1 MVNMDVKLYL
11 ESDLKEAIRARD
23 DLRKRTLRM
32 ALSALKNAEI
42 EKRGALDDIELL
54 AILRKEVKTR
64 RESIA
69 DAQRAGR
76 NDLIT
81 SSEAEITVL
90 EKYLPEPLSL
100 EELETLARQAISE
113 VGATSPQQMGQVMKI
128 LVPRVKG
135 RVEGALVSQVVQ
147 KLLIK

>member
-1 MVNMDVKLYL
+1 MMDVKLYL

>member
-90 EKYLPEPLSL
+90 EKYFPEPLSL

-147 KLLIK
+147 KLLI